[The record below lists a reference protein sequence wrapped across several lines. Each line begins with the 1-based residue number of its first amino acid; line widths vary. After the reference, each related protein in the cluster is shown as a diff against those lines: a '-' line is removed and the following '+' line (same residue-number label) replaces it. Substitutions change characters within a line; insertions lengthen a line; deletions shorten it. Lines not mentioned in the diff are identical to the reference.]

1 MRGSASNV
9 MSHVILGL
17 KQIFY
22 ILVIKTY
29 LCLINPHITVG
40 NMWGETIIDGD
51 KMGGDLLNSAIT
63 VSNLKTVT
71 VNKVIKV
78 EFF

>member
-1 MRGSASNV
+1 
-9 MSHVILGL
+9 
-17 KQIFY
+17 
-22 ILVIKTY
+22 
-29 LCLINPHITVG
+29 
-40 NMWGETIIDGD
+40 MWGETIIDGD

-78 EFF
+78 EFFKQILSRVIINLQCLIYSPYTAYLIN

>member
-1 MRGSASNV
+1 
-9 MSHVILGL
+9 
-17 KQIFY
+17 
-22 ILVIKTY
+22 
-29 LCLINPHITVG
+29 
-40 NMWGETIIDGD
+40 
-51 KMGGDLLNSAIT
+51 MGGDLLNSAIT

>member
-1 MRGSASNV
+1 MR
-9 MSHVILGL
+9 
-17 KQIFY
+17 
-22 ILVIKTY
+22 
-29 LCLINPHITVG
+29 
-40 NMWGETIIDGD
+40 GETIIDGD

-78 EFF
+78 EFFKQILSRVIINLQCLIYSPYTAYLIN